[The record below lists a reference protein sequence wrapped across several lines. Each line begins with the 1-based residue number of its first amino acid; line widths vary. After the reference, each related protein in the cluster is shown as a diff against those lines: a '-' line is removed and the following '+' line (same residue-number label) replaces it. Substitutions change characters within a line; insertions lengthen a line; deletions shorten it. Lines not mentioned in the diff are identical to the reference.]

1 MCNIQHLS
9 KPNLNELCLEWSA
22 HVDWSKDRASEL
34 DVLNVLHPNKS
45 LKELTIRCYG
55 GTKFPTWLKGHS
67 FPHLVLLRI
76 ENCKKCTSLPPAGQL
91 PSLKYLCIAG
101 MASVKNV
108 GDEFYGGSC
117 SQPFESLETLYFE
130 DMEKWKRWSS
140 NGEFPHLRELFI
152 INCPKLLGN
161 LPIHL
166 PSLQNVVIE
175 RCEQLVVSNARFPEL
190 CKLEFENSI
199 GVVRKSKVDFTSLNS
214 ESFARISNF
223 TCPREGFM
231 NVESLAI
238 ENCEEL
244 MPLWSNDV
252 GLLKPL
258 PCLSYMI
265 VYNCQK
271 LVSLVAEEAK
281 EQSQQGMP
289 STRNDMKSLPKALMY
304 NNKCLD
310 LSMFV
315 LINVIR

>member
-1 MCNIQHLS
+1 
-9 KPNLNELCLEWSA
+9 
-22 HVDWSKDRASEL
+22 
-34 DVLNVLHPNKS
+34 
-45 LKELTIRCYG
+45 
-55 GTKFPTWLKGHS
+55 
-67 FPHLVLLRI
+67 
-76 ENCKKCTSLPPAGQL
+76 
-91 PSLKYLCIAG
+91 
-101 MASVKNV
+101 
-108 GDEFYGGSC
+108 
-117 SQPFESLETLYFE
+117 
-130 DMEKWKRWSS
+130 
-140 NGEFPHLRELFI
+140 
-152 INCPKLLGN
+152 
-161 LPIHL
+161 
-166 PSLQNVVIE
+166 
-175 RCEQLVVSNARFPEL
+175 
-190 CKLEFENSI
+190 
-199 GVVRKSKVDFTSLNS
+199 VDFTSLNS